1 MGRIK
6 SKAIKRTAKELF
18 EREEAFSS
26 SFENNKKVLQ
36 SYTLPDKGTRNK
48 FSARFDYCCWIFIQ
62 LH

>member
-48 FSARFDYCCWIFIQ
+48 IAGYLARLKKSKIKSK
-62 LH
+62 